1 MLYNFID
8 FFHRP
13 LCVEV
18 IVIALWSLL
27 SELFSAQRE
36 SAPADV
42 NQTLLFKDSL

>member
-27 SELFSAQRE
+27 SELLSAQRE
-36 SAPADV
+36 SADV
-42 NQTLLFKDSL
+42 NQTLLFKHSL